1 MYESSK
7 KMRGLGLV
15 PRRMDLWDM
24 PAKDCCFM
32 GGGWVR
38 GYPEDGW

>member
-15 PRRMDLWDM
+15 LRRMDLWDM
-24 PAKDCCFM
+24 FVKDCCFM

-38 GYPEDGW
+38 GYLEDGW